1 MKILGQHVYAPMALM
16 AAADFLLAGLA
27 VVGVQI
33 LGALARGAVSAT
45 LASLPWQRTGV
56 FAALVVVGLAAVGL
70 YQPKQR
76 LRRSGVLAR
85 VVVGVGLAGTG
96 LALFEFLFI
105 GGFGG
110 PIWLANLA
118 VAALLIGAERLVTW
132 NWLLELESFR
142 RRVLVFGAGKA
153 AESLL
158 RLRRRSDRRGFDFVA
173 FVPIESDETT
183 VDDPRVVRL
192 DGTLLDYVV
201 ANRIDEIV
209 VAMDDRRRGFPGGDL
224 LSCRFKG
231 VKVVELLT
239 FLERET
245 GRVNVD
251 LVNPSWLIFSET
263 FGARANLDGA
273 TRIFDFCVALVL
285 LVIAAPFILLVALA
299 VIVDDGFPAIYRQ
312 RRVGKDGVVFTL
324 YKFRSM
330 IKNAEV
336 AGRAQWATVGDSR
349 VTRTGALLRKLRLD
363 ELPQL
368 FNVLGGHMSLVGP
381 RPERPEFVDRLARDI
396 PYYQERHL
404 VRPGVTGWAQL
415 SYPYGASDQ
424 DALAKL
430 QFDLY
435 YIKHK
440 SLVFDLVV
448 LLQTAEVVLWGKGA
462 R

>member
-1 MKILGQHVYAPMALM
+1 MKVFGHYVYVPIVFL
-16 AAADFLLAGLA
+16 AAVELLLAVLA
-27 VVGVQI
+27 VVGIDVVRT
-33 LGALARGAVSAT
+33 LTRGAAP
-45 LASLPWQRTGV
+45 AGWESLPLLRAGGFGV
-56 FAALVVVGLAAVGL
+56 LVLFGLTAVGL
-70 YQPKQR
+70 YQSKQR
-76 LRRSGVLAR
+76 LRQSGVLAR
-85 VVVGVGLAGTG
+85 VVVGVAVAGIAFALVDLLSGIGSGGPVWVLNLAGT
-96 LALFEFLFI
+96 
-105 GGFGG
+105 
-110 PIWLANLA
+110 
-118 VAALLIGAERLVTW
+118 VLLIGIERFATW
-132 NWLLELESFR
+132 HWLLDLEPFQ

-153 AESLL
+153 AASLL
-158 RLRRRSDRRGFDFVA
+158 KLRRRSDRRGFELVA
-173 FVPIESDETT
+173 FVPLESDETT

-192 DGTLLDYVV
+192 DGSLVDYVV
-201 ANRIDEIV
+201 AHDVDEVV
-209 VAMDDRRRGFPGGDL
+209 VAMDDRRRGFPISEL

-231 VKVVELLT
+231 VTVVELVA

-245 GRVNVD
+245 GKVNVD
-251 LVNPSWLIFSET
+251 LVSPSWLIFSET
-263 FGARANLDGA
+263 FGARAGLDVV
-273 TRIFDFCVALVL
+273 TRVMDFVVALVL
-285 LVIAAPFILLVALA
+285 LVFAAPFMLIVAVA
-299 VIVDDGFPAIYRQ
+299 VIIDDGFPALYRQ

-336 AGRAQWATVGDSR
+336 AGRAQWATVGDAR

-368 FNVLGGHMSLVGP
+368 FNVLMGDMSLVGP
-381 RPERPEFVDRLARDI
+381 RPERPEFVERLSREI
-396 PYYQERHL
+396 PYYQERHV

-424 DALAKL
+424 DALEKL